1 MLHKKTHKPNRKTR
15 EHEIFKII
23 LGPFSAAESLHAHII
38 FKDNEG
44 RSVAKARIFS
54 LFIHVAKICCW
65 LVVNMEDYEFKFH
78 QR

>member
-1 MLHKKTHKPNRKTR
+1 MK
-15 EHEIFKII
+15 
-23 LGPFSAAESLHAHII
+23 FSKLSLAHSLLQSLHALII

-65 LVVNMEDYEFKFH
+65 MVVNMEDYEFIFH